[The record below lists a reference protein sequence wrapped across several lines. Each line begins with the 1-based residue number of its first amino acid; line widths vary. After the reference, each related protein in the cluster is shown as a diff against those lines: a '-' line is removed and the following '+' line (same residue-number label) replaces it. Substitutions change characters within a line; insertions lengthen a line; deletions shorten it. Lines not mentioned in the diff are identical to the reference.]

1 MLDAQLGRVLHAAQ
15 VGRSFELDAAF
26 RCEQGEYG
34 DYQVGPIVDILIL
47 PRLNS
52 MDAAVLGI
60 DAGGMLIYCAPGQ
73 VGQAIPLPRPE
84 TNWGRIT
91 GITYDSGNLYVLD
104 AQSRAVWV
112 YTGQDASFIEQP
124 YFFFGGQIP
133 EIEDSIDLIV
143 NGDELYLLHGDGHLS
158 HCAYSRLDTVPTR
171 CEDPAALVN
180 TIPAYQDID
189 LFGQAHITQMMLT
202 APPDATLLLLD
213 ADNRS
218 VMRLI
223 PRSLELLNQ
232 VYPMPGTA
240 FKPGL
245 PAR

>member
-1 MLDAQLGRVLHAAQ
+1 M
-15 VGRSFELDAAF
+15 S
-26 RCEQGEYG
+26 C
-34 DYQVGPIVDILIL
+34 
-47 PRLNS
+47 
-52 MDAAVLGI
+52 
-60 DAGGMLIYCAPGQ
+60 
-73 VGQAIPLPRPE
+73 
-84 TNWGRIT
+84 
-91 GITYDSGNLYVLD
+91 
-104 AQSRAVWV
+104 
-112 YTGQDASFIEQP
+112 
-124 YFFFGGQIP
+124 
-133 EIEDSIDLIV
+133 
-143 NGDELYLLHGDGHLS
+143 LLHGDGHLS

-240 FKPGL
+240 LKPG
-245 PAR
+245 PAGAMTVNPNRVLFLAIGDQVYFATTSRRSGLQPEETGDWKSMKLSYIRSTKALLQFLYEKRCRYLVFASWAPFGLVHIPVRQEKAGTASAAPGPERAGGRSERSGAVDRQQGAGHRL